1 MALTKLQQQSSS
13 LRRPP
18 DNAFASL
25 SFAPL
30 SKCGL
35 QAEDGAAARLKA
47 VEHPSAEQLWKHPLA
62 ALSYLPKDAALFLA
76 GAFAGVAAKT
86 VTAPLDRIKLSMQ
99 VSNPFS
105 SMSGLYA
112 FLNEEVRM
120 HQ

>member
-1 MALTKLQQQSSS
+1 MALTKLQQQSSC
-13 LRRPP
+13 RRPH
-18 DNAFASL
+18 DHAFASL

-35 QAEDGAAARLKA
+35 QAEDGHLK

-99 VSNPFS
+99 VSNHPFS
-105 SMSGLYA
+105 SISGLY
-112 FLNEEVRM
+112 RIP
-120 HQ
+120 